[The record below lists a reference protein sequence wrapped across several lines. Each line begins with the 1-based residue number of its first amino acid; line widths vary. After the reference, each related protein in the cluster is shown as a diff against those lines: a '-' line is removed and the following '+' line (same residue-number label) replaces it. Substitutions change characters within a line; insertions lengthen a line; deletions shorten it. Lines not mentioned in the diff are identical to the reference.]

1 MNITNIFK
9 QYVLQ
14 GKIMAVQGWKRLT
27 LVLIITS
34 SVLVALTVYMVVS
47 TAYSTRTDASEIA
60 AYSELVANPE
70 LGIARRYAENAN
82 SRSEYHFLASNPE
95 ISLHRRYAE
104 SAALA
109 SEYLFLASNPEIS
122 LHRRYAEDATQR
134 SEYFF
139 LVSNPEIS
147 LHRHFIE
154 SQAR

>member
-14 GKIMAVQGWKRLT
+14 GKNMTIQGWKRLT

-34 SVLVALTVYMVVS
+34 SALVALTVYMIMS
-47 TAYSTRTDASEIA
+47 TAQSYRTDAGEMS

-82 SRSEYHFLASNPE
+82 SRSEYH
-95 ISLHRRYAE
+95 
-104 SAALA
+104 
-109 SEYLFLASNPEIS
+109 FLASNPEIS